1 MHATKLT
8 LGQFSYILQPA
19 KEKAM
24 GQTIAEKIFSNKSGR
39 KVVPGE
45 IVEIAPDIAMSH
57 DNTADISNT
66 FYKIGVDKVA
76 RPEIHVIVLDH
87 CSPPATE
94 KYAENHRTVREF
106 VEKQGIKNFFDVNRG
121 ICHQV
126 LIEEGF
132 ITPGSVVVGS
142 DSHTTHY
149 GCLGAFG
156 AGIGR
161 SEMAVVMATG
171 QLWLRCPET
180 IKMTFDGSLQEGI
193 TTKDLTL
200 HIIGTIG
207 ADGALYKC
215 VEFHGETIK
224 DMSSDSR
231 MVFSN
236 MSVEMGAKAGI
247 IPPDQKTAD
256 YLKGRARREFENVL
270 PDADAEYEQELHFD
284 LNKLEPQVA
293 CPHTVDNVK
302 PVSEVAGTKINMAFL
317 GTCCNAR
324 LEDLHVAAA
333 MVKGKKIAK
342 GVRFQVTPASQRVYL
357 DAVKDGTVETL
368 MEAGAYITNSNCGPC
383 LGAHMGVPA
392 PDEVVISTAN
402 RNFKGRMGSKKANV
416 YLASPATVAAAALA
430 GEIIDFRKV

>member
-1 MHATKLT
+1 
-8 LGQFSYILQPA
+8 
-19 KEKAM
+19 M
-24 GQTIAEKIFSNKSGR
+24 GQRIAEKIFSNKAGR
-39 KVVPGE
+39 TIVPGE
-45 IVEIAPDIAMSH
+45 IVEIEPDIVMSH

-76 RPEIHVIVLDH
+76 RPDIHVIVLDH
-87 CSPPATE
+87 CSPPANE
-94 KYAENHRTVREF
+94 KYAENHKVVREF
-106 VEKQGIKNFFDVNRG
+106 VEKQGIKNFFDINRG

-132 ITPGSVVVGS
+132 ITPGIIAVGS

-149 GCLGAFG
+149 GSLGAFG

-161 SEMAVVMATG
+161 SEVAVIFATG

-180 IKMTFDGSLQEGI
+180 IKMTINGTFQPGI

-200 HIIGTIG
+200 HIIGTIK

-215 VEFHGETIK
+215 VEFHG
-224 DMSSDSR
+224 DSLSQMSFDSR

-247 IPPDQKTAD
+247 VPPDEKTTD
-256 YLKGRARREFENVL
+256 YLKGRARRPYEVVL
-270 PDADAEYEQELHFD
+270 PDPDARYDQELTFD
-284 LNKLEPQVA
+284 ISELEPQVA

-302 PVSEVAGTKINMAFL
+302 PVSEIKGTRIQMAFL

-324 LEDLHVAAA
+324 LEDLHVAAK

-342 GVRFQVTPASQRVYL
+342 GVRFQVTPASQQVYL
-357 DAVKDGTVETL
+357 DAIRDGTIETL
-368 MEAGAYITNSNCGPC
+368 IEAGAVVTNSNCGPC

-392 PDEVVISTAN
+392 PEEVVISTAN
-402 RNFKGRMGSKKANV
+402 RNFRGRMGSKKSEV
-416 YLASPATVAAAALA
+416 YLASPASVAAAALT
-430 GEIIDFRKV
+430 GEIVDHRTV